1 MSYRNPKQVLDTS
14 TAKLYGDISKS
25 ISKGMSSF
33 DQAYKADQ
41 QAIKKNQDEIGAM
54 VKQAQD
60 QKVLFDTTLNKAY
73 EGGGAWFDE
82 ENKARLSEE
91 ANKVSLLMQKSV
103 KTPEEMQRIS
113 NFMGAAGTTTK
124 DITQLGALLSN
135 LENDLAKG
143 TGQGGVSGS
152 QDPEKLI
159 RARGFAGL
167 IPGAKIKVET
177 DLSRPGGPVNVYKFI
192 HPETKKEYSIDSK
205 ELRTIENTPGANMY
219 DVTPT
224 FDTVINKGVEIAK
237 NAAIYDNK
245 SVTSTMVRD
254 QSGNLVMTQFSKDA
268 SKKLFNQVINNNVIE
283 TVGAYGPQDYIS
295 ANNYWVGRVRAN
307 PEQYP
312 GEFQK
317 MQPIDNKSNLKDRSQ
332 LISVLKRAT
341 FIASGDLNKSVGKTL
356 AGDNANLSQGQK
368 DFFEAERRVSEI
380 NNFVES
386 AISSRSG
393 AKFNGMKT
401 VDGTIVDA
409 KIINNKL
416 RYKLK
421 TKSSG
426 IINLEQ
432 GLVVDLLDNAQRD
445 IFQGN
450 LLTGRYGNDKSS
462 KLAIDMVGDKSFNEL
477 DNSLMS
483 NINSQVLGIN
493 NPYANADQ
501 NTLYNDA
508 VNKDEL

>member
-143 TGQGGVSGS
+143 TGQGGVSAS

-268 SKKLFNQVINNNVIE
+268 SKKLFNQAINNNVIE
-283 TVGAYGPQDYIS
+283 TVGAYGPQNYIS
-295 ANNYWVGRVRAN
+295 AHNYWVGRVKAN

-356 AGDNANLSQGQK
+356 GGNNANLSEVQK
-368 DFFEAERRVSEI
+368 EFFEAERRVSEI

-393 AKFNGMKT
+393 SKFNGMKT

-432 GLVVDLLDNAQRD
+432 GLVVDLLDDAQRD

-477 DNSLMS
+477 DNSLMN

-501 NTLYNDA
+501 NPLYNDA

>member
-1 MSYRNPKQVLDTS
+1 MSYRNPQQTLDTS

-41 QAIKKNQDEIGAM
+41 KAIKKNQDEIALM

-143 TGQGGVSGS
+143 TGQGGVSAS

-167 IPGAKIKVET
+167 IPGVKIKVET
-177 DLSRPGGPVNVYKFI
+177 DLSRPGGPVNVYKFT

-224 FDTVINKGVEIAK
+224 FDTLINKGVEIAK
-237 NAAIYDNK
+237 NAAIYDNE

-268 SKKLFNQVINNNVIE
+268 SKKLFNQAINNNVIE
-283 TVGAYGPQDYIS
+283 TVGAYGPQNYIS
-295 ANNYWVGRVRAN
+295 AHNYWVGRVRAN

-356 AGDNANLSQGQK
+356 AGNNANLSQEQK
-368 DFFEAERRVSEI
+368 DFFEAERRVLEI

-393 AKFNGMKT
+393 SKFNGMKT

-409 KIINNKL
+409 EIINNKL

-426 IINLEQ
+426 VINLEQ
-432 GLVVDLLDNAQRD
+432 GLVVDLLNDAQRD
-445 IFQGN
+445 VFQGN

-477 DNSLMS
+477 DNSPMS

-501 NTLYNDA
+501 NSLYNDA